1 MATGV
6 ETDAEVATGVGVGV
20 ETEVEV
26 ATELEEIPIIP
37 SGKRFRSSEWTIYIL
52 YRPYTSIM
60 GSISKLDL
68 AYDRQTEEK
77 MRNNPRNAVL
87 LPNRRVSQHRNLM

>member
-1 MATGV
+1 VATGV

-26 ATELEEIPIIP
+26 VTGLEEIPIIP

-52 YRPYTSIM
+52 YRPYTSIT

-87 LPNRRVSQHRNLM
+87 LPNRRVSPHRNLM